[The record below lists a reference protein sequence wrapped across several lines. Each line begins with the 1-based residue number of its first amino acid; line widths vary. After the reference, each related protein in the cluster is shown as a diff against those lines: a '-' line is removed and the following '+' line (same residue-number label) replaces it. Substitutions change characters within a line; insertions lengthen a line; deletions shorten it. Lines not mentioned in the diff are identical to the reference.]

1 MTKGSWILVF
11 CFFAIMTGCKK
22 AEDENQVQK
31 RAVARVN
38 SNYLYLEDFED
49 RIPENLPKK
58 DSQVFVNNYITN
70 WATNQLFVDRAT
82 ENLTDDRIADLD
94 QLIEDYQNSLYTLA
108 YKDAIVSK
116 SLDTIIG
123 EEEIETY
130 YETNKDNFNLNN
142 PLIKARYVQLDA
154 NYSERTATKKA
165 FFRYNEKDREFIL
178 NKKLGFIT
186 YSLNDSVW
194 VAWNTVVGKVPI
206 LRSKPEKDILKKGK
220 EITLKDEMGLYLIK
234 IEKVLTSS
242 NKAPLSF
249 IKPRIRQLILN
260 KRRLE
265 LIKNL
270 ETEITKDAIKNKQ
283 FEIIK

>member
-1 MTKGSWILVF
+1 MTKKGWIF
-11 CFFAIMTGCKK
+11 IFGCFALLYGCKK
-22 AEDENQVQK
+22 AEDETEVQK
-31 RAVARVN
+31 KAVARVN

-49 RIPENLPKK
+49 RIPKNLPKK
-58 DSQVFVNNYITN
+58 DSQVFVNNYITT

-82 ENLTDDRIADLD
+82 ENLTDERIADLD

-116 SLDTIIG
+116 SLDTIIN
-123 EEEIETY
+123 EEEIEAY
-130 YETNKDNFNLNN
+130 YKTNMDNFNLNYA
-142 PLIKARYVQLDA
+142 LIKARYVQLDA
-154 NYSERTATKKA
+154 NYSERSATKKA
-165 FFRYNEKDREFIL
+165 FFRYNEKDKEFIL

-194 VAWNTVVGKVPI
+194 VEWNTVVNKVPI
-206 LRSKPEKDILKKGK
+206 LRSKPEKEILKKGK

-234 IEKVLTSS
+234 IEKVRTSS
-242 NKAPLSF
+242 NKAPLSY

-265 LIKNL
+265 LIKDL